1 MKCNSCL
8 LLNNNNLRF
17 QYEEYEDVVLTA
29 TELNKIR
36 FQDDEGDNE
45 IYFLSSSIFIDNNNW
60 FPNVESGNNDDGI
73 KFKNNPFPM

>member
-8 LLNNNNLRF
+8 LLINNNLRF

-45 IYFLSSSIFIDNNNW
+45 IYFLSSSIFINNN
-60 FPNVESGNNDDGI
+60 N
-73 KFKNNPFPM
+73 

>member
-1 MKCNSCL
+1 MRRQQRNKRRTVSDLRTTMKCNSCL
-8 LLNNNNLRF
+8 LLINNNLRF

-45 IYFLSSSIFIDNNNW
+45 IYFLSSSIFIIN
-60 FPNVESGNNDDGI
+60 
-73 KFKNNPFPM
+73 K

>member
-1 MKCNSCL
+1 MRRQQRNKRRTVSDLRTTMKYNSCFL
-8 LLNNNNLRF
+8 IINNNLRF

-45 IYFLSSSIFIDNNNW
+45 IYFLSSSIFI
-60 FPNVESGNNDDGI
+60 I
-73 KFKNNPFPM
+73 K

>member
-1 MKCNSCL
+1 MKYNSCL
-8 LLNNNNLRF
+8 LLINNNLRF

-45 IYFLSSSIFIDNNNW
+45 IYFLSSSIFIIN
-60 FPNVESGNNDDGI
+60 
-73 KFKNNPFPM
+73 K

>member
-8 LLNNNNLRF
+8 LLINNNLCF
-17 QYEEYEDVVLTA
+17 QYEEYEDVVLMA

-45 IYFLSSSIFIDNNNW
+45 IYFLSSSIFNN
-60 FPNVESGNNDDGI
+60 
-73 KFKNNPFPM
+73 